1 MEIGSTPMT
10 THEELLNTIKIAID
24 QLANDQGVTQKQTI
38 RELIDIREYIGSAI
52 EIIRHETAGR
62 RK

>member
-1 MEIGSTPMT
+1 MS
-10 THEELLNTIKIAID
+10 THEETLNTIKIAID
-24 QLANDQGVTQKQTI
+24 QLANDQSVAQRQTI

-52 EIIRHETAGR
+52 EIIRHETTGR

>member
-1 MEIGSTPMT
+1 MT